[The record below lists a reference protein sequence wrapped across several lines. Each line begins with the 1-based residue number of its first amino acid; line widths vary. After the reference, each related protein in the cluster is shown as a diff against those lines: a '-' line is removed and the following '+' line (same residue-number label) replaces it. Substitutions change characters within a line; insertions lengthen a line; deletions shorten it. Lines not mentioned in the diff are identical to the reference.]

1 MKDSSARKQNRP
13 QIHLVDNP
21 VETPKSNFKS
31 FLKEIR
37 KKAKSERE
45 KGDLFERA
53 IRDFLKASPE
63 HSFED
68 VWMRKDWPDLKKYG
82 FPVKDLG
89 IDLVAKEKETGRF
102 WAIQC
107 KCYDELYQ
115 VNKPDIDSFFTESG
129 KNPFSVVC
137 PSNMDNC

>member
-1 MKDSSARKQNRP
+1 MKDSSARKQNQS

-63 HSFED
+63 HSF
-68 VWMRKDWPDLKKYG
+68 
-82 FPVKDLG
+82 
-89 IDLVAKEKETGRF
+89 
-102 WAIQC
+102 
-107 KCYDELYQ
+107 
-115 VNKPDIDSFFTESG
+115 
-129 KNPFSVVC
+129 
-137 PSNMDNC
+137 